1 MRTDLNFYHERGW
14 AKRAVQKQ
22 MWPCLILES
31 VCDQQVKF
39 LQIVSVIL
47 LASNHCIQSGHG
59 TKKASQHRLLS
70 TANHNQAAVT
80 PRARVQFL
88 KRGSSLV
95 FCCHGFLNVTTRWV
109 SQGKHQMLLSHV
121 SKRARIL
128 EKCRMVTVYVYI
140 AVPFELKRSR

>member
-31 VCDQQVKF
+31 VCDQQVRF

-59 TKKASQHRLLS
+59 TKKASQHRVLS

-80 PRARVQFL
+80 PRVQFL
-88 KRGSSLV
+88 KRGSSL
-95 FCCHGFLNVTTRWV
+95 FF
-109 SQGKHQMLLSHV
+109 LLSWFLKCHHPV
-121 SKRARIL
+121 GESGKAPNASLPCLQKGEDL
-128 EKCRMVTVYVYI
+128 ENMSYGDCVRLYCCT
-140 AVPFELKRSR
+140 F